1 MHRRTLVKSL
11 LLVFLVLATLQL
23 PASDTLLVLDN
34 GTGRF
39 ELQTRQGRVY
49 LHRITDL
56 RYDRTLTFDTS
67 QSLFDWPEE
76 ATVRL
81 EKTEQQRIP
90 ATAYRSAHTLLRL
103 TQTSGADTLERTFR
117 LFDGVVALQG
127 GQQLMGATE
136 QQNVSAPTDAN
147 GVEKAAQAGGVPMAI
162 GSAAFNIRLPGR
174 HWQLTTVRFT
184 DQTDGHNDLVQ
195 RDEHLLFN
203 GTTRTRGNLLIARST
218 LTDEGLWLLREA
230 PLGESQLDDAGYDF
244 AFSFDR
250 LSVAGHRYG
259 FSIGL
264 CTRDPALESLRAY
277 QLASYRYLAERDEMV
292 LMNTWG
298 DRGQDGKV
306 NEDFVLRELGI
317 AAALGI
323 THFQIDD
330 GWQAGLSKNSASTA
344 GDRWG
349 YWETEDWVPHPE
361 RFPHGLTPVVERAR
375 ELGMEIGLW
384 FNASRE
390 NDYAAWQ
397 RDAAILIGLYEDY
410 GIRTFKMDGVDL
422 PTAQSDRNFRRLLD
436 AVRAGTDGR
445 VVFNLDVT
453 AGQRGGY
460 FYLTDYGNVFLEN
473 RYTDWGKYYPHWTLR
488 NLWQLAHYLPPAR
501 LQIELLNP
509 RRNLGK
515 YPPGDPLAPATYDL
529 AYLFATTA
537 VAQPLAW
544 MEGSNLS
551 LEDQRDSIIHQFH
564 PYLQDLHTGITLPIG
579 EEPDG
584 TAWTGFRTQTSDS
597 TGLLLVF
604 REYNERE
611 SARVAMGLPPGREV
625 TLQPLI
631 GHGTKATLMVS
642 LAGELSLTLPQPRSF
657 ALYRYTFR

>member
-1 MHRRTLVKSL
+1 MHVFLILGL
-11 LLVFLVLATLQL
+11 LLTAVSL
-23 PASDTLLVLDN
+23 PASDTLLILDN

-39 ELQTRQGRVY
+39 EFQTRQGRVY
-49 LHRITDL
+49 LYRITDL
-56 RYDRTLTFDTS
+56 RHDYSLTFDTA
-67 QSLFDWPEE
+67 QSLFGWPEG

-81 EKTEQQRIP
+81 EETEQQRIP
-90 ATAYRSAHTLLRL
+90 ATAYRPAHTLLRL

-117 LFDGVVALQG
+117 LFDGVVALKCE
-127 GQQLMGATE
+127 QQLTGAAKP
-136 QQNVSAPTDAN
+136 QAVSELTDAN
-147 GVEKAAQAGGVPMAI
+147 GVETATEAGGVPIAI
-162 GSAAFNIRLPGR
+162 GSAAFNARLPGR
-174 HWQLTTVRFT
+174 HWQLRTVRFT
-184 DQTDGHNDLVQ
+184 DQTDGNNDLVQ
-195 RDEHLLFN
+195 TDEHLLFN
-203 GTTRTRGNLLIARST
+203 TTTRTRGNLLVARST
-218 LTDEGLWLLREA
+218 LTDQGVWLLKES
-230 PLGESQLDDAGYDF
+230 PLGESQLDDPGYDF

-250 LSVAGHRYG
+250 LSVASHRYG

-264 CTRDPALESLRAY
+264 CPPDSHRDPALESLRAY
-277 QLASYRYLAERDEMV
+277 QLASYRYQPERDEMV

-306 NEDFVLRELGI
+306 NEAFVLRELEI
-317 AAALGI
+317 AAALGV

-330 GWQAGLSKNSASTA
+330 GWQAGLSRNSASAA
-344 GDRWG
+344 GNRWG
-349 YWETEDWVPHPE
+349 YWETEDWLPHPE
-361 RFPHGLTPVVERAR
+361 RFPNGLTPVVDRAR
-375 ELGMEIGLW
+375 ELGTEIGLW

-390 NDYAAWQ
+390 DDYAAWQ
-397 RDAAILIGLYEDY
+397 RDAGILIGLYEDY

-422 PTAQSDRNFRRLLD
+422 PTAQSDRNFRLLLD
-436 AVRAGTDGR
+436 AVRVGTDGR

-501 LQIELLNP
+501 LQIEFLNP
-509 RRNLGK
+509 RRNADK
-515 YPPGDPLAPATYDL
+515 YPAGDPLAPANYDL

-551 LEDQRDSIIHQFH
+551 SQDQRDSIIHQFK
-564 PYLQDLHTGITLPIG
+564 PYLHDLHTGITLPIG

-584 TAWTGFRTQTSDS
+584 TAWTGFRTPTSDS

-604 REYNERE
+604 REYNERH
-611 SARVAMGLPPGREV
+611 SANVATGLPPGSEI
-625 TLQPLI
+625 TLQPLV
-631 GHGTKATLMVS
+631 GHGQEGS
-642 LAGELSLTLPQPRSF
+642 LAVDSAGQLPLSLPRPRSF
-657 ALYRYTFR
+657 ALYRYTLQ

>member
-1 MHRRTLVKSL
+1 MHRQLS
-11 LLVFLVLATLQL
+11 FIFGLVLTTLQL

-39 ELQTRQGRVY
+39 EFETRQGRVY

-56 RYDRTLTFDTS
+56 RHDHSLTFDTTE
-67 QSLFDWPEE
+67 SLFDWPEG

-81 EKTEQQRIP
+81 EEIYQQRIP
-90 ATAYRSAHTLLRL
+90 ATAYRPAHILLRL
-103 TQTSGADTLERTFR
+103 TQTSEADTLERTFR
-117 LFDGVVALQG
+117 LFDGVVALQCE
-127 GQQLMGATE
+127 QQLVGSTTQRNA
-136 QQNVSAPTDAN
+136 SILTDAN
-147 GVEKAAQAGGVPMAI
+147 GVETATEAGGAA
-162 GSAAFNIRLPGR
+162 GAAFNARLPGR
-174 HWQLTTVRFT
+174 HWQLRTVRFT
-184 DQTDGHNDLVQ
+184 DQTDGNNDLVQ
-195 RDEHLLFN
+195 TDEHLLFN
-203 GTTRTRGNLLIARST
+203 TTTRTRGNLLIARNK
-218 LTDEGLWLLREA
+218 LTDQGVWLLKES
-230 PLGESQLDDAGYDF
+230 PLGESQLDDPGYDF

-277 QLASYRYLAERDEMV
+277 QLASYRYRPERDGMV

-306 NEDFVLRELGI
+306 NEVFVLRELEI
-317 AAALGI
+317 AAGLGI

-330 GWQAGLSKNSASTA
+330 GWQAGLSRNSASAA
-344 GDRWG
+344 GNRWG
-349 YWETEDWVPHPE
+349 YWETADWLPHPE
-361 RFPHGLTPVVERAR
+361 RFPNGLAPVVERAR

-390 NDYAAWQ
+390 DDYAAWQ
-397 RDAAILIGLYEDY
+397 RDAAILIGLYNDY

-422 PTAQSDRNFRRLLD
+422 PTDRSDRNFRRLLD

-501 LQIELLNP
+501 LQIEFLNP
-509 RRNLGK
+509 RRNPDK
-515 YPPGDPLAPATYDL
+515 YPVGDPLAPASYNL

-551 LEDQRDSIIHQFH
+551 LEDQRDSIIHHFR
-564 PYLQDLHTGITLPIG
+564 PYIQDLHTGTTLPIG

-584 TAWTGFRTQTSDS
+584 TAWTGFRTATSDS

-604 REYNERE
+604 REYNDRE
-611 SARVAMGLPPGREV
+611 NAHLVTGLPPEREV
-625 TLQPLI
+625 TLLPLI
-631 GHGTKATLMVS
+631 GHGKNATLTVS
-642 LAGELSLTLPQPRSF
+642 PAGELPLSLPLPRSF
-657 ALYRYTFR
+657 ALYHYTLQ